1 MTHSIEGIVP
11 LIGLRRP
18 RSDRRAVLLSAA
30 ARGALAG
37 SVGVLAMTLVE
48 KVEQALSGRSNSYV
62 PARAL
67 RTALGR
73 SAPETQQR
81 TGWNHAMHWMTGML
95 LGMLRGVWAVTGIRG
110 PAASAT
116 HTVVRLAF
124 DQTVENAT
132 GVGAPPGEWPRSERM
147 LDFSQKTVYSLV
159 TGWVADRWIAP
170 LLTSRRG
177 AVSH

>member
-1 MTHSIEGIVP
+1 MTV
-11 LIGLRRP
+11 
-18 RSDRRAVLLSAA
+18 
-30 ARGALAG
+30 
-37 SVGVLAMTLVE
+37 VE
-48 KVEQALSGRSNSYV
+48 KAEQAVTGRTNSYV

-67 RTALGR
+67 R
-73 SAPETQQR
+73 SAVGKPAPDTQHK

-95 LGMLRGVWAVTGIRG
+95 LGALRGVWAVTGLRG

-132 GVGAPPGEWPRSERM
+132 GVGAPPGEWPRSERL
-147 LDFSQKTVYSLV
+147 LDAAQKSVYSFV

-170 LLTSRRG
+170 RLTSRRG
-177 AVSH
+177 AFSH